1 MDGTATLGYRLR
13 RDLTASLVIFLAALP
28 LCLGIALASNAPLI
42 SGLISGIIGG
52 IIVGSLSH
60 SQTSVSGPAAGL
72 TAVVATQIA
81 LLGSFEAFLLAVTLG
96 GLLQVIA
103 GLCRAGFISMFIPSG
118 VVKGMLTGIGMLL
131 ILKQLPYLVGHDGL
145 QVSDSLM
152 IAPQN
157 QGIYQSLISLTDL
170 DWHAGAM
177 VIGFLSVL
185 QLILWD
191 RVPVLK
197 RSSIPGPLFSV
208 ILGVTISQLLFSGLG
223 AAWQIP
229 NSQLVQV
236 PVFNGPTEYN
246 SILVFP
252 DFSRLA
258 DSKVYMAALTIAIVA
273 SLETL
278 LNLEAVDR
286 LDPQQRHSPRSRE
299 LFAQGIG
306 NITAGLTGGLPVT
319 SVIVRSSLNINSGG
333 QTKFS
338 AIMNGCLLLGCFL
351 LIPQVLNLIPLA
363 CLAGILLVTGYKLAS
378 PALIRQMYQAGRYQF
393 IPYSCTAIFIVVTD
407 ILTGILLG
415 LATSISFILYSN
427 MRCPLH
433 RVLEKHIGGDV
444 LRIELANQVSFFNRA
459 AIERALLDVPRD
471 GFVVIDGRK
480 TDYID
485 PDVLSLLHDFQN
497 ITAPARGIRV
507 SLQGFRNRY
516 DPTSEIRTIDY
527 SKAELR
533 GQLTPDD
540 VLRLL
545 MEGNQRFRAGVL
557 TRMKTRPD
565 YQEEPSAHNSFV
577 TILSCIDCYM
587 PVESVFDLKPEN
599 VYSVQVAGNVIDTE
613 VVNNLEYGSVL
624 SGTPLLLVLGHTRCG
639 AIRASLEQ
647 KLNGLPTDNEDCTHL
662 NQMVN
667 LISESIQNNPGGES
681 KSDPDQSGQLSSDRV
696 SQRNVQRAVESI
708 LASSVQIRKRVQEG
722 TLGIV
727 GAIYHDDTGVVEL
740 LKDDSANSSRLS
752 KR

>member
-1 MDGTATLGYRLR
+1 MYETATLGYRLR
-13 RDLTASLVIFLAALP
+13 RDMTASLVIFLAALP

-52 IIVGSLSH
+52 IVVGSLSH

-81 LLGSFEAFLLAVTLG
+81 LLGSFEAFLLAVALG

-118 VVKGMLTGIGMLL
+118 VVKGMLTGIGLLL
-131 ILKQLPYLVGHDGL
+131 ILKQLPYLIGHDGL
-145 QVSDSLM
+145 QTNGSLSA
-152 IAPQN
+152 APQN
-157 QGIYQSLISLTDL
+157 LGLYQSLVSLSDL
-170 DWHAGAM
+170 DWHAGAT
-177 VIGFLSVL
+177 VIGLLSVL

-191 RVPVLK
+191 RIPVLK
-197 RSSIPGPLFSV
+197 RSAIPGPLISV
-208 ILGVTISQLLFSGLG
+208 VLGVAISQLWFSGLG
-223 AAWQIP
+223 AAWRIP
-229 NSQLVQV
+229 NPQLVQV
-236 PVFNGPTEYN
+236 PVFNNPAEYGA
-246 SILVFP
+246 ILVFP
-252 DFSRLA
+252 DFSLLT
-258 DSKVYMAALTIAIVA
+258 DSKVYIAALTIAIVA

-333 QTKFS
+333 QTKLS
-338 AIMNGCLLLGCFL
+338 AILNGGLLLGCFL

-393 IPYSCTAIFIVVTD
+393 IPYSCTACFIVVTD

-433 RVLEKHIGGDV
+433 RVLEKHVGGDV

-459 AIERALLDVPRD
+459 AIERALLEVPRD

-480 TDYID
+480 TDFID
-485 PDVLSLLHDFQN
+485 PDVLSLLRDFQN

-507 SLQGFRNRY
+507 SLQGFRERY
-516 DPTSEIRTIDY
+516 DPAGEIQTIDY
-527 SKAELR
+527 SQTELR

-557 TRMKTRPD
+557 TRGESR
-565 YQEEPSAHNSFV
+565 QNSAGEPYAQNSFV

-587 PVESVFDLKPEN
+587 PVESIFDLRPDN
-599 VYSVQVAGNVIDTE
+599 VCSVQVAGNVIDTE
-613 VVNNLEYGSVL
+613 VVNNLEYGCIL

-647 KLNGLPTDNEDCTHL
+647 QQPGLPEDRGNHQHL
-662 NQMVN
+662 NQVVN
-667 LISESIQNNPGGES
+667 LISESIQEETDS
-681 KSDPDQSGQLSSDRV
+681 KAPVNSPEQNSLSSTQV
-696 SQRNVQRAVESI
+696 SHRNVLRAVAAI
-708 LASSVQIRKRVQEG
+708 LASSDQIRERVQAG
-722 TLGIV
+722 TLGVV

-740 LKDDSANSSRLS
+740 LKEEPQRG
-752 KR
+752 